1 MLKRSPAW
9 RRPISAVIRQMAGVL
24 LALLLQ
30 VLQLVGGGPLAA
42 AWAAPDL
49 APINYR
55 CDGDPL
61 QARLVA
67 GAMDDPTI
75 PDPSNAPVPV
85 GASVL
90 LQWRD
95 QQLQLPRTNNAGAAS
110 FSDGRWWWSLED
122 PDHPRFR
129 LRRRPGLIDDYA
141 CEAMP

>member
-1 MLKRSPAW
+1 MIRPA
-9 RRPISAVIRQMAGVL
+9 AVLL
-24 LALLLQ
+24 LALVLQ
-30 VLQLVGGGPLAA
+30 VLQLVGAVPLAA

-49 APINYR
+49 APIAYR

-75 PDPSNAPVPV
+75 PDPSTSPVPV

-110 FSDGRWWWSLED
+110 FSDGRWWWSPED

-129 LRRRPGLIDDYA
+129 LRRRPGVIDDYA
-141 CEAMP
+141 CEAVS